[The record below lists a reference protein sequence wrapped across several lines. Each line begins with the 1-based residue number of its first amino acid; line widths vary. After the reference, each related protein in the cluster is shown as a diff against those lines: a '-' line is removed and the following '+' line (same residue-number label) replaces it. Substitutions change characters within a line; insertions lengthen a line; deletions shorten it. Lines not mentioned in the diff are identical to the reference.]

1 MARSITHVIKFS
13 LNDTFFFL
21 ILSLPLG
28 TKRNPNRSASGV
40 IELIG

>member
-1 MARSITHVIKFS
+1 MTRSITHVIKFS

-21 ILSLPLG
+21 ILSLG